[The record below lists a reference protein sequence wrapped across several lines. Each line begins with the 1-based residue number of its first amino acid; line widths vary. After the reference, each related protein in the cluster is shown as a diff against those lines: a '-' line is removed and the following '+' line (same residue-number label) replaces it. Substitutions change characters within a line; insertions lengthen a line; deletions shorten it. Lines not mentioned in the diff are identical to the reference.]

1 MSALNKLAV
10 KENQEAGVMSS
21 IDLREIINV
30 ARVAHG
36 ENKVENSHF
45 LKRIE
50 DELEGELEGSKNFRH
65 PQSGAEM
72 RYYDLT
78 RDQCMLV
85 GMRESKA
92 VRRNVLAKLKELQAP
107 VKQITYQEALR
118 QLANEIDAKE
128 QALLERNIAIA
139 TKAEIGERREA
150 TAMNTASQAVKQR
163 NALQIE
169 LDQSQQWSTIKRME
183 IITGLKFN
191 WRTMKSAGQDLGIT
205 PKEVFDPNFGTV
217 KSYHADVWKEA
228 FALGIDGNPA

>member
-1 MSALNKLAV
+1 
-10 KENQEAGVMSS
+10 
-21 IDLREIINV
+21 
-30 ARVAHG
+30 
-36 ENKVENSHF
+36 
-45 LKRIE
+45 
-50 DELEGELEGSKNFRH
+50 
-65 PQSGAEM
+65 
-72 RYYDLT
+72 
-78 RDQCMLV
+78 
-85 GMRESKA
+85 MRESKA
-92 VRRNVLAKLKELQAP
+92 VRRNVLAKLKELQSP

>member
-1 MSALNKLAV
+1 MSALKELVA
-10 KENQEAGVMSS
+10 KENQEQTMTSLEFMDIVNKSRIDAGETPHEPRKF
-21 IDLREIINV
+21 L
-30 ARVAHG
+30 A
-36 ENKVENSHF
+36 KVE
-45 LKRIE
+45 
-50 DELEGELEGSKNFRH
+50 DEIDDLTGKKFRLNNN
-65 PQSGAEM
+65 QTKTV
-72 RYYDLT
+72 YYDLT
-78 RDQCMLV
+78 RDQCVLV

-92 VRRNVLAKLKELQAP
+92 VRRNVLEKLKAFESDKKQAVPLLPTTYIEALQALIESE
-107 VKQITYQEALR
+107 KQ
-118 QLANEIDAKE
+118 KE
-128 QALLERNIAIA
+128 LAIA
-139 TKAEIGERREA
+139 TKAEIGNRREA

>member
-10 KENQEAGVMSS
+10 KENQEQTMTSLELMDIVNKSRIDAGETPHEPRKF
-21 IDLREIINV
+21 L
-30 ARVAHG
+30 A
-36 ENKVENSHF
+36 KVE
-45 LKRIE
+45 
-50 DELEGELEGSKNFRH
+50 DEIDDLTGKKIRLNNNQTKTV
-65 PQSGAEM
+65 
-72 RYYDLT
+72 YYDLT
-78 RDQCMLV
+78 RDQCTLV

-92 VRRNVLAKLKELQAP
+92 VRRNVLAKLKELQSP